1 MYKNIIEETTNCLS
15 KRSNFNFKI
24 NKKKTSRQDDY
35 KQWFSCVVAKPNNQ
49 NNDYNKSGNSV
60 KKNNNQS

>member
-24 NKKKTSRQDDY
+24 NKKKKHLGKMIISNGFR
-35 KQWFSCVVAKPNNQ
+35 V
-49 NNDYNKSGNSV
+49 
-60 KKNNNQS
+60 